1 MEETLV
7 YIRRAHQGDKA
18 ARDALVT
25 QNLGLVWS
33 VVHRFDNRG
42 LDREELF
49 QIGSIGLLKAI
60 DRFDLNYE
68 VCFSTYAVPVIM
80 GEIRRFLRDDGL
92 VKVSRSLKENN
103 WKIQRAREKLCR
115 ALGREPRME
124 EVAEE
129 TGLSSEEMILAMESS
144 REVESI
150 YGSVYQA
157 DGSEITLA
165 DRLAEQSNEHELLEN
180 RMLVEHLMEELT
192 PQERTLI
199 RLRYFEDAT
208 QSQTA
213 DVLGTS
219 QVQVSRMEK
228 KILLRLRKSMS
239 QG

>member
-1 MEETLV
+1 MEETLA

-25 QNLGLVWS
+25 QNMGLVWS

-103 WKIQRAREKLCR
+103 WKIQRAREELCR
-115 ALGREPRME
+115 TLGREPRME
-124 EVAEE
+124 EVSEA
-129 TGLSSEEMILAMESS
+129 TGLSSEEMILAMESAK
-144 REVESI
+144 EIESI
-150 YGSVYQA
+150 HCSVHQA
-157 DGSEITLA
+157 DGSEIHLE
-165 DRLAEQSNEHELLEN
+165 DRLAEQRNEHELLEN
-180 RMLVEHLMEELT
+180 RMLVENLMEELT

-199 RLRYFEDAT
+199 RLRYFEEAT
-208 QSQTA
+208 QRQIA

-228 KILLRLRKSMS
+228 KILLRLRKTIS

>member
-1 MEETLV
+1 
-7 YIRRAHQGDKA
+7 
-18 ARDALVT
+18 
-25 QNLGLVWS
+25 
-33 VVHRFDNRG
+33 
-42 LDREELF
+42 
-49 QIGSIGLLKAI
+49 
-60 DRFDLNYE
+60 
-68 VCFSTYAVPVIM
+68 
-80 GEIRRFLRDDGL
+80 
-92 VKVSRSLKENN
+92 
-103 WKIQRAREKLCR
+103 
-115 ALGREPRME
+115 ME

-208 QSQTA
+208 QSQIA